1 VLNSKEFKSSMK
13 LNKITLMKGDWTKP
27 NDEINKFLQKANRYG
42 IPFNALYNS
51 NFSNGLVY
59 SEILSL
65 KEIRESLL
73 KLHISNAR

>member
-1 VLNSKEFKSSMK
+1 
-13 LNKITLMKGDWTKP
+13 MKGDWTKP